1 MLIVMVT
8 GSPERGGI
16 SGLFRGGE
24 GGGAVGGGLEGGG
37 EGGGTETV
45 VDPMFL
51 FQAGQNLG
59 PGCCCFRQLS
69 TLFCLPENILYCISL

>member
-1 MLIVMVT
+1 MVT

-24 GGGAVGGGLEGGG
+24 GGGAVGGGGLEGGG

-45 VDPMFL
+45 VDPMFFVSGGATSRAWMLL
-51 FQAGQNLG
+51 FQTALNIV
-59 PGCCCFRQLS
+59 LS
-69 TLFCLPENILYCISL
+69 S